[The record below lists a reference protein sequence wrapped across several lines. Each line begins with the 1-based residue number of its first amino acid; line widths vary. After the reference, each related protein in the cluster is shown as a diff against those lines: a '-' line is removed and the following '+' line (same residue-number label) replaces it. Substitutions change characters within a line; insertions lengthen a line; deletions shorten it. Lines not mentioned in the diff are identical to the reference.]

1 MDRRILGFLCAF
13 LAVFGSLAIAR
24 GQGPLYSKF
33 HAALGNAITS
43 TVALESGVHLHFD
56 ATDAELE
63 NHPWRVTLHVEQAAD
78 AAKATPAHAIAIPID
93 LRSLLF
99 LPSAAFLALAIAAPL
114 RSTWAHVQVAVGGL
128 LILEPVLV
136 LLVALPLLSFLGG
149 NGPILAFSLGRPT
162 HVVLQILYRALV
174 APPGMAYAIPLLLWW
189 LLVVAVNR
197 IGTRTDLARNTPL
210 LGVEHDQSPHG

>member
-1 MDRRILGFLCAF
+1 MSRRVLAFLCAF
-13 LAVFGSLAIAR
+13 VCVFGSLAIAH
-24 GQGPLYSKF
+24 GPGPSYSRF
-33 HAALGNAITS
+33 HAALGNAIAHTFPL
-43 TVALESGVHLHFD
+43 ASGVHLEFD
-56 ATDAELE
+56 ATDRELE
-63 NHPWRVTLHVEQAAD
+63 QHPWRVTLHVEERE
-78 AAKATPAHAIAIPID
+78 ATTATARHLIAVPID

-99 LPSAAFLALAIAAPL
+99 LPSAAFLALAIAMPL
-114 RSTWAHVQVAVGGL
+114 RSTWAHVQIIVCGL

-149 NGPILAFSLGRPT
+149 TGPVQAFSLSRPT

-197 IGTRTDLARNTPL
+197 IGTRTDLARNARL
-210 LGVEHDQSPHG
+210 IGIRHDHSPHP